1 MFSLTAVF
9 RSLPQSTAC
18 NPLSQVVGSQPD
30 AAKSLKIQLQ
40 VLKIAVSPRKLA
52 RPLGDVSACLLRMRH
67 ASNSPNKGAA

>member
-52 RPLGDVSACLLRMRH
+52 SGHIKMGLKDSLLCRTR
-67 ASNSPNKGAA
+67 